1 MQWVGESNVPLLKVD
16 NELTRSTSRWNSV
29 SSPVLHNSIQLAA
42 KKFGTNLE
50 VLFCNHVIQESMS
63 T

>member
-1 MQWVGESNVPLLKVD
+1 
-16 NELTRSTSRWNSV
+16 
-29 SSPVLHNSIQLAA
+29 VLHNSIQLAA
-42 KKFGTNLE
+42 KKVGTNLE